1 MTNSTASRVA
11 MPAAFLLVAC
21 LFTVDSAIAQSHRL
35 QVTVPFEFYSGDK
48 LLPAGNYEIW
58 AFDNALTLHS
68 AVTRESAGIQTQPL
82 KKVSGVLVSPELIF
96 NTYGQDHFLS
106 EVWWGRG
113 TSVGSIAM
121 ISKRETE
128 IAKTAH
134 PIRIEARARR

>member
-11 MPAAFLLVAC
+11 MTAAFLLTAC
-21 LFTVDSAIAQSHRL
+21 LFTVDSAMAQSHSL
-35 QVTVPFEFYSGDK
+35 QVTVPFDFYAGDK
-48 LLPAGNYEIW
+48 LLPAGDYQVS
-58 AFDNALTLHS
+58 AFDNAVTLHS
-68 AVTRESAGIQTQPL
+68 AATRESAGIQTQAL

-113 TSVGSIAM
+113 TSVGSMAM

-134 PIRIEARARR
+134 PTRIEARARR